1 MKRPAA
7 RGFTL
12 IEVLVALM
20 IVALLSF
27 AGYRGLNAV
36 LQTREHVAQET
47 RKWQHL
53 SFFFARMEQDV
64 AQAIHRPVRDQGG
77 VVQPEWLG
85 RPVVI
90 AEDEAE
96 LVFTRAGMP
105 DQSDALFAPQR
116 IGYRLQQ
123 GSIVMLRWPYLDQ
136 ATRTRPIRY
145 PLLDG
150 VKEFHLRYLNTNGDW
165 LEQWPPGGQPGTLPM
180 ALEVQLTLATGEQIV
195 RIFALQ

>member
-1 MKRPAA
+1 MKLQPA

-36 LQTREHVAQET
+36 LQTREHIAQET

-64 AQAIHRPVRDQGG
+64 AQAVHRPVRDQGG

-90 AEDEAE
+90 SENEAE
-96 LVFTRAGMP
+96 LIFTRAGIP
-105 DQSDALFAPQR
+105 DQGDALFAPQR

-123 GSIVMLRWPYLDQ
+123 GSITMLRWPNLDQ
-136 ATRTRPIRY
+136 GPRTVPIRY

-150 VKEFHLRYLNTNGDW
+150 VSEFHLRHLNTNGDW
-165 LEQWPPGGQPGTLPM
+165 LEQWPPGGQPGILPR
-180 ALEVQLTLATGEQIV
+180 ALEVQLTLVSGEKIV